1 MKVYVISRNDF
12 PYACTPSHEKA
23 RKCIAEKTEEE
34 DRAAEASGL
43 HRRNYWHLSEVEF
56 WG

>member
-12 PYACTPSHEKA
+12 PWACTPSHEKA
-23 RKCIAEKTEEE
+23 RKCILEKTEEE